1 MKNQKGIVFV
11 GNILTDHIKII
22 TDYPKEG
29 MLTNIIGTSNSVGG
43 CVPNTSIN
51 LAKID
56 NDISISVCGLV
67 GNDEDGRFITAEMK
81 KYGIDTS
88 GVKISDDFQTSYSD
102 AMSVESTGARTFFH
116 HRGANRKFSPAD
128 IDLDS
133 LNCEILHI
141 GYILLLDEFDRED
154 REYGTVMARFLKN
167 VQEKGIKTSIDVV
180 SDTSEAFKQKVV
192 PALKYCNYA
201 IMNEIEGGGATGI
214 EARRPDGS
222 IDVENIKTILSN
234 LMEYGVKDMAVIHC
248 PEAGFSM
255 TQDGEFT
262 VVPSLK
268 LPKGFIKGS
277 CGAGD
282 AFCAGCLC
290 GIYNELSAKE
300 ILEFASC
307 AAVCNLTESDAIG
320 GMRPK
325 EELFK
330 MNEEMERQVL
340 S

>member
-1 MKNQKGIVFV
+1 
-11 GNILTDHIKII
+11 
-22 TDYPKEG
+22 
-29 MLTNIIGTSNSVGG
+29 
-43 CVPNTSIN
+43 
-51 LAKID
+51 
-56 NDISISVCGLV
+56 
-67 GNDEDGRFITAEMK
+67 
-81 KYGIDTS
+81 
-88 GVKISDDFQTSYSD
+88 
-102 AMSVESTGARTFFH
+102 
-116 HRGANRKFSPAD
+116 
-128 IDLDS
+128 
-133 LNCEILHI
+133 
-141 GYILLLDEFDRED
+141 
-154 REYGTVMARFLKN
+154 
-167 VQEKGIKTSIDVV
+167 
-180 SDTSEAFKQKVV
+180 
-192 PALKYCNYA
+192 
-201 IMNEIEGGGATGI
+201 
-214 EARRPDGS
+214 
-222 IDVENIKTILSN
+222 
-234 LMEYGVKDMAVIHC
+234 
-248 PEAGFSM
+248 M